1 MLRRWSCDLTAE
13 ALYIKEASEKY
24 APQLLKRGI
33 KPELIAE
40 LISMNDELVRID
52 REQEDAKH
60 SQKTLRAERDAA
72 VKELKAMK
80 RNYRNCAAVCFAKN
94 KTILA
99 EFRSIIP
106 NNKSRKTTTPTEPE
120 TGTNG

>member
-1 MLRRWSCDLTAE
+1 M
-13 ALYIKEASEKY
+13 
-24 APQLLKRGI
+24 
-33 KPELIAE
+33 
-40 LISMNDELVRID
+40 ISKNDDLVRID
-52 REQEDAKH
+52 REQKDSKH

-80 RNYRNCAAVCFAKN
+80 RNYRNCAAVCFANN

-99 EFRSIIP
+99 EFKSIIP

-120 TGTNG
+120 TTTNG

>member
-1 MLRRWSCDLTAE
+1 MADVNT
-13 ALYIKEASEKY
+13 
-24 APQLLKRGI
+24 P
-33 KPELIAE
+33 
-40 LISMNDELVRID
+40 
-52 REQEDAKH
+52 
-60 SQKTLRAERDAA
+60 
-72 VKELKAMK
+72 

-94 KTILA
+94 KIILA